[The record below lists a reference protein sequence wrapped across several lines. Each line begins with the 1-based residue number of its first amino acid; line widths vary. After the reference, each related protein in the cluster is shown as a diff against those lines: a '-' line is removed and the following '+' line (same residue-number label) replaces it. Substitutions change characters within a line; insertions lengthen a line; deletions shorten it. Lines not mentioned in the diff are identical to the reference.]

1 MAHLAESRAAV
12 AGKRRGNN
20 TNNTTRMADSLMITR
35 RLIFALAALFAAS
48 VSGSASHAES
58 APFAG
63 LAGYWSGAGTVT
75 LDDGSTEKIRCRAT
89 YAVSGNGSGLNQT
102 LTCASDS
109 YKFDLKTNVT
119 AEQQGSI
126 SGNWSESSRNI
137 NGNLS
142 GHASNGNFQVI
153 ATAAGFTANIT
164 LTTHG
169 NKQSVVIRP
178 DSQFKGASIT
188 LTRS

>member
-1 MAHLAESRAAV
+1 MGHMQTVNSVATRDRGSGMGHLREYRAAV
-12 AGKRRGNN
+12 AGKRRGSKAS
-20 TNNTTRMADSLMITR
+20 RM
-35 RLIFALAALFAAS
+35 
-48 VSGSASHAES
+48 
-58 APFAG
+58 
-63 LAGYWSGAGTVT
+63 AGTVT
-75 LDDGSTEKIRCRAT
+75 LADGSSEKIRCRAT

-109 YKFDLKTNVT
+109 YKFDLKTNVV
-119 AEQQGSI
+119 AEQGSI
-126 SGNWSESSRNI
+126 SGNWSESSRGI

-142 GHASNGNFQVI
+142 GRASGGNFQVV
-153 ATAAGFTANIT
+153 ATAAGFTADIT

-169 NKQSVVIRP
+169 NRQSVVIRP

>member
-1 MAHLAESRAAV
+1 MGHLGEYRAAV
-12 AGKRRGNN
+12 AGKHRGNN
-20 TNNTTRMADSLMITR
+20 ANRMAGSLMITR
-35 RLIFALAALFAAS
+35 RLIFALVTLFVAS
-48 VSGSASHAES
+48 VSSPASHAQS

-63 LAGYWSGAGTVT
+63 LAGYWSGTGSVT
-75 LDDGSTEKIRCRAT
+75 LDDGSSEKIRCRAS
-89 YAVSGNGSGLNQT
+89 YAVSGNGAGLNQT

-109 YKFDLKTNVT
+109 YKFDLKTNVV
-119 AEQQGSI
+119 AEQGSI
-126 SGNWSESSRNI
+126 SGSWSESSRSI
-137 NGNLS
+137 KGNLS
-142 GHASNGNFQVI
+142 GHAGNGNFQVI

>member
-1 MAHLAESRAAV
+1 MGHLEEYRAAV
-12 AGKRRGNN
+12 AGKHRGSNVS
-20 TNNTTRMADSLMITR
+20 RMADSLMITR
-35 RLIFALAALFAAS
+35 RSIFALATLL
-48 VSGSASHAES
+48 VSGSASYAQS

-63 LAGYWSGAGTVT
+63 LAGFWSGAGSVT

-89 YAVSGNGSGLNQT
+89 YAVSGNGAGLNQT
-102 LTCASDS
+102 LVCASDS
-109 YKFDLKTNVT
+109 YKFDLRTNVV
-119 AEQQGSI
+119 AEQGSV
-126 SGNWSESSRNI
+126 SGSWSESSRGI

-142 GHASNGNFQVI
+142 GRASSGNFQVV

-178 DSQFKGASIT
+178 DSQFKGASIS

>member
-1 MAHLAESRAAV
+1 MA
-12 AGKRRGNN
+12 GGG
-20 TNNTTRMADSLMITR
+20 MITR
-35 RLIFALAALFAAS
+35 RMIFGLATLLVAS
-48 VSGSASHAES
+48 VSGSASHAQS

-63 LAGYWSGAGTVT
+63 LAGYWSGAGSVT
-75 LDDGSTEKIRCRAT
+75 LDDGSSEKIRCRAT

-109 YKFDLKTNVT
+109 YKFDLKTNVV
-119 AEQQGSI
+119 AEQGSI
-126 SGNWSESSRNI
+126 SGNWSESSRGI

-142 GHASNGNFQVI
+142 GRANNGNFQVI

-178 DSQFKGASIT
+178 DSQFKAASIS

>member
-1 MAHLAESRAAV
+1 MGHLGEYRAAV
-12 AGKRRGNN
+12 AGKRRGSNES
-20 TNNTTRMADSLMITR
+20 RRADSFMTTR
-35 RLIFALAALFAAS
+35 RLIFALATLFVAG
-48 VSGSASHAES
+48 VSGSASHAQS

-63 LAGYWSGAGTVT
+63 LAGYWSGAGSVT
-75 LDDGSTEKIRCRAT
+75 LDDGSSEKIRCKAT

-109 YKFDLKTNVT
+109 YKFDLKTNVI
-119 AEQQGSI
+119 AEQGSI
-126 SGNWSESSRNI
+126 SGSWSESSRGI

-142 GHASNGNFQVI
+142 GRANNGNFQVV

-178 DSQFKGASIT
+178 DSQFKGASIS

>member
-48 VSGSASHAES
+48 VSGSASLTES

>member
-1 MAHLAESRAAV
+1 MGHLREYRAAG
-12 AGKRRGNN
+12 AGKHRGSK
-20 TNNTTRMADSLMITR
+20 TSRTPDSLSAIR
-35 RLIFALAALFAAS
+35 RVTFATATLLVAS
-48 VSGSASHAES
+48 LSGSASHAQS

-63 LAGYWSGAGTVT
+63 LAGYWSGAGSVS
-75 LDDGSTEKIRCRAT
+75 LDDGSSEKIRCRAS

-109 YKFDLKTNVT
+109 YKFDLKTNVI
-119 AEQQGSI
+119 AEQGSI
-126 SGNWSESSRNI
+126 SGSWSESSRGI
-137 NGNLS
+137 TGNLS
-142 GHASNGNFQVI
+142 GRASDGNFQVI
-153 ATAAGFTANIT
+153 ATTAGFTANIT

-169 NKQSVVIRP
+169 NRQSVVIRP

>member
-1 MAHLAESRAAV
+1 MAHLGEYRAAV
-12 AGKRRGNN
+12 AGKHRGSNAS
-20 TNNTTRMADSLMITR
+20 RMAHGVMITR
-35 RLIFALAALFAAS
+35 RAIFGLATLLVAS
-48 VSGSASHAES
+48 MSGSASHAQS

-63 LAGYWSGAGTVT
+63 LAGYWSGAGSVT
-75 LDDGSTEKIRCRAT
+75 LDDGSSEKIRCRAT
-89 YAVSGNGSGLNQT
+89 YAVSGNGTGLNQT

-109 YKFDLKTNVT
+109 YKFDLKTNVV
-119 AEQQGSI
+119 AEQGSI
-126 SGNWSESSRNI
+126 SGSWSESSRGI

-142 GHASNGNFQVI
+142 GRASNGNFQVI

-164 LTTHG
+164 LTTRG

-178 DSQFKGASIT
+178 DSQFKGASIS